1 MKQENHGWSM
11 RARLLGLL
19 AMLAVLVCVQG
30 GLGLLSERDT
40 LLQDRQDKIRNLV
53 ESVAAVVADYE
64 HKAASGVMSE
74 AQAKALA
81 AAAINSI
88 RYDGKEYFFA
98 FDRNL
103 VYVGHGVKPALIG
116 KNLHGIKTPEGVDL
130 GALFDKILAEGQ
142 GKGFVSYVWDKPGFD
157 RPQSKVSYLMVT
169 PGWHWVIGTGLYL
182 DDVDVAFQR
191 ALLALAL
198 RVGIVLALL
207 LGVGYLLVRSV
218 LRQLGGEPAATAA
231 IVRRIADGQLDV
243 AITLAPGDRDS
254 LLAAVADM
262 QSQLRQLVQ
271 RIAEGA
277 NTMSGMSSQIAG
289 SAEAVAQSS
298 GQQSGAATSM
308 ASSVQQMTVSINHI
322 AEHAQDA
329 RQLSQASGALS
340 REGGEVIA
348 RAVGEMQRINESVDQ
363 AASSIGELAL
373 KTQTISSIMQVI
385 KDIADQTNLL
395 ALNAAIEAARAGESG
410 RGFAVVADE
419 VRKLSERTAQATQ
432 EIAGMIEEIRLTSDA
447 SHNTMAE
454 AVQRVKNG
462 LQLAEQGG
470 EAIARIRDSAQQV
483 VQVVNDISHSLKE
496 QGDASQGITRHVDDI
511 AQSAAVNADASLAA
525 SRAIEDL
532 HGLAD
537 TLRSQVARFRW

>member
-1 MKQENHGWSM
+1 MKQPNQGWGI

-19 AMLAVLVCVQG
+19 AVVVVLICVEG
-30 GLGLLSERDT
+30 GLGLFSERDSM
-40 LLQDRQDKIRNLV
+40 LRDRQDKIRNLV
-53 ESVAAVVADYE
+53 ETVAAIVTDYE
-64 HKAASGVMSE
+64 HKAASGAMSE
-74 AQAKALA
+74 AEAKALA
-81 AAAINSI
+81 AAAVSAI

-98 FDRNL
+98 FDQNL

-130 GALFDKILAEGQ
+130 GAQFDKTLADGQ
-142 GKGFVSYVWDKPGFD
+142 GKGFASYVWDKPGFD
-157 RPQSKVSYLMVT
+157 QPQPKLSYLATT
-169 PGWHWVIGTGLYL
+169 PGWHWVIGTGIYL
-182 DDVDVAFQR
+182 DDVDAAFR
-191 ALLALAL
+191 HALLALLL
-198 RVGIVLALL
+198 RGGLLLALL
-207 LGVGYLLVRSV
+207 LAVGYLLVRGV

-243 AITLAPGDRDS
+243 AVPVREGDSDS
-254 LLAAVADM
+254 LMAAVADM

-277 NTMSGMSSQIAG
+277 NAMSGMSSQIAG
-289 SAEAVAQSS
+289 NAEAVAQSS

-308 ASSVQQMTVSINHI
+308 AASVQQMTVSINQI

-329 RQLSQASGALS
+329 RQLSQASGELS

-348 RAVGEMQRINESVDQ
+348 SAVGEMHRINESVDQ
-363 AASSIGELAL
+363 AASSIGELAQ
-373 KTQTISSIMQVI
+373 KTQAISSIMQVI

-419 VRKLSERTAQATQ
+419 VRKLSERTALATQ

-447 SHNTMAE
+447 SHSTMAE

-470 EAIARIRDSAQQV
+470 GAIARISTSAQQV
-483 VQVVNDISHSLKE
+483 VQVVNDISHSLRE
-496 QGDASQGITRHVDDI
+496 QSEASQGIARHVDDI

-525 SRAIEDL
+525 SRAIEEL
-532 HGLAD
+532 HVLAD
-537 TLRSQVARFRW
+537 TLRGQVARFRC

>member
-1 MKQENHGWSM
+1 MKQANHGWSL

-19 AMLAVLVCVQG
+19 GLVAVLVCVQG
-30 GLGLLSERDT
+30 GWSLLSERDS
-40 LLQDRQDKIRNLV
+40 LLQDRKDKVRNLV
-53 ESVAAVVADYE
+53 EATVAVVANYE
-64 HKAASGVMSE
+64 QKAASGALSE
-74 AQAKALA
+74 AQAKVLA
-81 AAAINSI
+81 AAALNAI

-98 FDRNL
+98 YDQNM
-103 VYVGHGVKPALIG
+103 VYVAHGARPDKIG
-116 KNLHGIKTPEGVDL
+116 QSAHGMKTPEGVDL
-130 GALFDKILAEGQ
+130 AALFLKTVQEGQ
-142 GKGFVSYVWDKPGFD
+142 GKGFAPYVWDKPGSTT
-157 RPQSKVSYLMVT
+157 PQPKISYLTVT
-169 PGWHWVIGTGLYL
+169 PGWHWMIGTGLYL
-182 DDVDVAFQR
+182 DDLDAAFQR
-191 ALLALAL
+191 ALLGLVL
-198 RVGIVLALL
+198 RVGVVLALL
-207 LGVGYLLVRSV
+207 LGGGLLLVRSV

-231 IVRRIADGQLDV
+231 IVRRIADGQLD
-243 AITLAPGDRDS
+243 ASIALAPGDRDS

-277 NTMSGMSSQIAG
+277 NTMSGMSSRIAG
-289 SAEAVAQSS
+289 NAESVAQSS

-308 ASSVQQMTVSINHI
+308 AASVQQMTVSINQI

-329 RQLSQASGALS
+329 RQLSQASGTLS

-348 RAVGEMQRINESVDQ
+348 SAVGEMQRINESVDQ
-363 AASSIGELAL
+363 AASRIGELAQ

-432 EIAGMIEEIRLTSDA
+432 EIAGMIDEIRLTSDA
-447 SHNTMAE
+447 SHSTMAE
-454 AVQRVKNG
+454 AVQRVKSG

-496 QGDASQGITRHVDDI
+496 QSEASQGIARHVDDI
-511 AQSAAVNADASLAA
+511 AQSAAVNADASLGA
-525 SRAIEDL
+525 SRAIEEL
-532 HGLAD
+532 HALAD
-537 TLRSQVARFRW
+537 TLRDQVARFRW